1 MERMRTQREWMKS
14 IFGTFPMNATDQ
26 VQGKPE
32 PPLEKE
38 CQADAELIVLPPP
51 DTSRLTQPDLRACM
65 ASRRSR
71 RHWSHELMSK
81 EELSFLLW
89 ATQGVHEVVSD
100 GRATMRTVPSGGAR
114 HAFETYLV
122 VNRVDGLLPAV
133 YRYRPLQHDLLFLFG
148 AASLLEQLNLAVFG
162 QRFVGDASVVFIW
175 TCGPYRGEWRYG
187 PAAHKLML
195 IDAGHVCQ
203 NLYLACEAI
212 GAGTCA
218 VAAYNQ
224 EALDNLLQLNTQEEF
239 SIYLAPVGICTE

>member
-1 MERMRTQREWMKS
+1 MERMRAQREWMKS
-14 IFGTFPMNATDQ
+14 AFGTFPMGDSDQ

-32 PPLEKE
+32 PPIEKA
-38 CQADAELIVLPPP
+38 CPPDAELVALPPP
-51 DTSRLTQPDLRACM
+51 DTSVLTQPELRACM

-71 RHWSHELMSK
+71 RHWSHTYMSK

-89 ATQGVHEVVSD
+89 ATQGVEEVVGD
-100 GRATMRTVPSGGAR
+100 GYATMRTVPSGGAR
-114 HAFETYLV
+114 HAFETYLI

-133 YRYRPLQHDLLFLFG
+133 YRYRPVGHELVFQFGSATLLDH
-148 AASLLEQLNLAVFG
+148 LNAAVFG
-162 QRFVGDASVVFIW
+162 QRFVNDASVVFIW
-175 TCGPYRGEWRYG
+175 TCVPYRGEWRYG

-218 VAAYNQ
+218 VAAYDQ
-224 EALDNLLQLNTQEEF
+224 DALDRLLQLDTHEEF
-239 SIYLAPVGICTE
+239 SIYLAPVGKRPE